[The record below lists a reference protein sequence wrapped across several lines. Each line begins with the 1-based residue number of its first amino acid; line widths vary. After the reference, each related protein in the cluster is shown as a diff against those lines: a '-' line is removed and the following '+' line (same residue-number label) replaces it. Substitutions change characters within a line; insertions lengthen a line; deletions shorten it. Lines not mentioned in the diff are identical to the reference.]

1 MKKPQPARADAL
13 RPYDPETSTRI
24 QHSVDVQDFIDKQR
38 FSPFQWTIL
47 ALCFLVVAAD
57 GFDTAAVGFIAPSL
71 VQQWGIAR
79 SSLGP
84 VMSAAL
90 VGLGIGALAA
100 GPCADRL
107 GRKTVLVVSVF
118 FFGVWSLVAA
128 RATSIESL
136 TLLRFLTGLGLG
148 AAMPNAV
155 TLMSE
160 YAPARIRAVAV
171 NAMFCGFSCGLA
183 IGGVASAWLIPHFG
197 WPSVLVAGG
206 VGPIALTVLLILL
219 LPESVQFLAV
229 RREADRRI
237 ARILQRIAP
246 HSRFDGCRFV
256 ALDAR
261 AGGEASLG
269 DAAVTGKPGNLG
281 GVNDVSQCGNA
292 NARPRWALSIVLSAR
307 YRFGTLM
314 LWLAYF
320 MGLLIYYL
328 LTNWLPTLFKD
339 TGFSGEKAALM
350 TSLFPL
356 GGVLGNLCVGWIMD
370 RFAGHRVVALTFLLV
385 GVLVLL
391 VGRGIGHQVWLGT
404 LIFLTGTVATSAVTS
419 MSALAA
425 SFYPTRARAT
435 GVAWMLGI
443 GRIGGVAGALVGA
456 ALMGLGWQFG
466 AVFSL
471 LAVPSVIAASGV
483 YLMTRRAQTDELS
496 EAEAGAAAAVAVK

>member
-1 MKKPQPARADAL
+1 M
-13 RPYDPETSTRI
+13 S
-24 QHSVDVQDFIDKQR
+24 QHKRTVDVQSFIDGER

-47 ALCFLVVAAD
+47 VLCFLVVAAD

-71 VQQWGIAR
+71 VQDWGVAR
-79 SSLGP
+79 SALGP

-100 GPCADRL
+100 GPFADRI
-107 GRKTVLVVSVF
+107 GRKTVLVLSVF
-118 FFGVWSLVAA
+118 FFGVWSLAA
-128 RATSIESL
+128 AHATSIESL
-136 TLLRFLTGLGLG
+136 TVLRFMTGLGLG

-160 YAPARIRAVAV
+160 YSPSRIRAVAV

-197 WPSVLVAGG
+197 WQSVLVAGG
-206 VGPIALTVLLILL
+206 IGPIALTFVLIVL
-219 LPESVQFLAV
+219 LPESAQFMVTRQRGDA
-229 RREADRRI
+229 RI
-237 ARILQRIAP
+237 ARVLSRIAR
-246 HSRFDGCRFV
+246 HTHLEACRFV
-256 ALDAR
+256 TAEAVAGHRGSALR
-261 AGGEASLG
+261 
-269 DAAVTGKPGNLG
+269 V
-281 GVNDVSQCGNA
+281 
-292 NARPRWALSIVLSAR
+292 VLSTR
-307 YRFGTLM
+307 FRFGTLM

-339 TGFSGEKAALM
+339 TGFSGQNAALM

-356 GGVLGNLCVGWIMD
+356 GGILGNLSVGWLMD
-370 RFAGHRVVALTFLLV
+370 RFKANRVIACTYVVAALLV
-385 GVLVLL
+385 ML

-404 LIFLTGTVATSAVTS
+404 LIFLTGTVITSAVTS

-425 SFYPTRARAT
+425 SFYPTQGRAT
-435 GVAWMLGI
+435 GVAWMLGV

-466 AVFSL
+466 SVFSL
-471 LAVPSVIAASGV
+471 LAVPAMIAAFGV
-483 YLMTRRAQTDELS
+483 FAMARGP
-496 EAEAGAAAAVAVK
+496 GASHREEGKLTPAVE

>member
-1 MKKPQPARADAL
+1 M
-13 RPYDPETSTRI
+13 TRSER
-24 QHSVDVQDFIDKQR
+24 SVDVQAFIDEQR
-38 FSPFQWTIL
+38 FSPFQWMIL
-47 ALCFLVVAAD
+47 VLCFLVVAAD

-107 GRKTVLVVSVF
+107 GRKTVLVLSVF
-118 FFGVWSLVAA
+118 FFGVWSLAAA
-128 RATSIESL
+128 RANSIESL

-160 YAPARIRAVAV
+160 YAPARLRAVAV
-171 NAMFCGFSCGLA
+171 NGMFCGFSCGLA

-197 WPSVLVAGG
+197 WPSVLAAGG
-206 VGPIALTVLLILL
+206 VGPIVLTVLLILL

-229 RREADRRI
+229 RRHADRRI

-246 HSRFDGCRFV
+246 HSRLEGCSFIAV
-256 ALDAR
+256 DAR
-261 AGGEASLG
+261 PGHEAATAS
-269 DAAVTGKPGNLG
+269 AAAANNGSKNASSNASKSGHPG
-281 GVNDVSQCGNA
+281 
-292 NARPRWALSIVLSAR
+292 ARAQWALAVVLSSR

-328 LTNWLPTLFKD
+328 LTNWLPTLFND

-391 VGRGIGHQVWLGT
+391 VGRGVGHQVWLGT

-443 GRIGGVAGALVGA
+443 GRVGGVAGALVGA

-471 LAVPSVIAASGV
+471 LAVPSLIAASGV
-483 YLMTRRAQTDELS
+483 YLMTRRVQADALS
-496 EAEAGAAAAVAVK
+496 SEEGVGAAALE

>member
-1 MKKPQPARADAL
+1 MSQTQR
-13 RPYDPETSTRI
+13 T
-24 QHSVDVQDFIDKQR
+24 VDVQHFIDSER

-47 ALCFLVVAAD
+47 VLCFLVVAAD

-71 VQQWGIAR
+71 VQDWGVAR
-79 SSLGP
+79 AALGP

-90 VGLGIGALAA
+90 VGLGIGALGA
-100 GPCADRL
+100 GPFADRI
-107 GRKTVLVVSVF
+107 GRKTVLVLSVF
-118 FFGVWSLVAA
+118 FFGLWSLAA
-128 RATSIESL
+128 AHATSIESL
-136 TLLRFLTGLGLG
+136 MVLRFMTGLGLG

-197 WPSVLVAGG
+197 WQSVLVAGG
-206 VGPIALTVLLILL
+206 IGPIALTFVLMLS
-219 LPESVQFLAV
+219 LPESAQFMVTRQRGDARIGRVLS
-229 RREADRRI
+229 RI
-237 ARILQRIAP
+237 ARGASLEA
-246 HSRFDGCRFV
+246 CRFV
-256 ALDAR
+256 TAESVAEHRGSALR
-261 AGGEASLG
+261 
-269 DAAVTGKPGNLG
+269 V
-281 GVNDVSQCGNA
+281 
-292 NARPRWALSIVLSAR
+292 VLSSR
-307 YRFGTLM
+307 FRFGTLM

-339 TGFSGEKAALM
+339 TGFSGQNAALM

-356 GGVLGNLCVGWIMD
+356 GGVLGNLSVGWLMD
-370 RFAGHRVVALTFLLV
+370 RFNANRVIACTFVVGALLV
-385 GVLVLL
+385 ML
-391 VGRGIGHQVWLGT
+391 VGRGVGHQVWLGT
-404 LIFLTGTVATSAVTS
+404 LIFLTGTVITSAVTS

-425 SFYPTRARAT
+425 SFYPTQGRAT
-435 GVAWMLGI
+435 GVAWMLGV

-471 LAVPSVIAASGV
+471 LAVPAMIAAFGV
-483 YLMTRRAQTDELS
+483 FAVTRRSGATHID
-496 EAEAGAAAAVAVK
+496 EAELTPAVE

>member
-1 MKKPQPARADAL
+1 M
-13 RPYDPETSTRI
+13 TSVER
-24 QHSVDVQDFIDKQR
+24 SVDVQAFIDEQR

-47 ALCFLVVAAD
+47 VLCFLVVAAD

-100 GPCADRL
+100 GPCADRI
-107 GRKTVLVVSVF
+107 GRKMVLVLSVF
-118 FFGVWSLVAA
+118 FFGVWSLAAA

-136 TLLRFLTGLGLG
+136 TLLRFFTGLGLG

-160 YAPARIRAVAV
+160 YAPARIRAIAV

-183 IGGVASAWLIPHFG
+183 VGGLASAWLIPHFG

-206 VGPIALTVLLILL
+206 VGPIVLSVLLILM

-229 RREADRRI
+229 RRRADQRI
-237 ARILQRIAP
+237 ARILQRIVP
-246 HSRFDGCRFV
+246 LSRFDGCRFI

-261 AGGEASLG
+261 AGRETATHR
-269 DAAVTGKPGNLG
+269 AGKPGERT
-281 GVNDVSQCGNA
+281 Q
-292 NARPRWALSIVLSAR
+292 WALAVVLSSR

-370 RFAGHRVVALTFLLV
+370 RFAGHRVVAMTYVLVGLLV
-385 GVLVLL
+385 LFVGHGV
-391 VGRGIGHQVWLGT
+391 GHQVWLGT
-404 LIFLTGTVATSAVTS
+404 LIFLTGTVTTSAVTS

-471 LAVPSVIAASGV
+471 LAVPAVIAASGV
-483 YLMTRRAQTDELS
+483 FLMMRRVPLDESSS
-496 EAEAGAAAAVAVK
+496 EGAVAAVAVK

>member
-1 MKKPQPARADAL
+1 MSRSE
-13 RPYDPETSTRI
+13 R
-24 QHSVDVQDFIDKQR
+24 SVDVQAFIDGQG

-47 ALCFLVVAAD
+47 VLCFLVVAAD

-79 SSLGP
+79 SALGP

-100 GPCADRL
+100 GPCADRI
-107 GRKTVLVVSVF
+107 GRKTVLVLSVF
-118 FFGVWSLVAA
+118 FFGLWSLAAA
-128 RATSIESL
+128 RASSIESL
-136 TLLRFLTGLGLG
+136 TLLRFFTGLGLG

-155 TLMSE
+155 TLMAE

-171 NAMFCGFSCGLA
+171 NAMFCGFSGGLA
-183 IGGVASAWLIPHFG
+183 IGGLASAWLIPHFG

-206 VGPIALTVLLILL
+206 AGPLVLSVMLILF
-219 LPESVQFLAV
+219 LPESAQFLAV
-229 RREADRRI
+229 RKRADQRI

-246 HSRFDGCRFV
+246 HDRFDGCRFFAV
-256 ALDAR
+256 DVCRNTGDAR
-261 AGGEASLG
+261 
-269 DAAVTGKPGNLG
+269 
-281 GVNDVSQCGNA
+281 SQG
-292 NARPRWALSIVLSAR
+292 ALAIILSTR

-328 LTNWLPTLFKD
+328 LTNWLPTLCND

-356 GGVLGNLCVGWIMD
+356 GGILGNLCVGWVMD
-370 RFAGHRVVALTFLLV
+370 RFAGHRVIAFTYVLV
-385 GVLVLL
+385 GALVLL
-391 VGRGIGHQVWLGT
+391 VGRGVGHQVWLGT

-443 GRIGGVAGALVGA
+443 GRVGGVAGALVGA
-456 ALMGLGWQFG
+456 ALMGLGWHFG

-471 LAVPSVIAASGV
+471 LAVPAVIAAGGV
-483 YLMTRRAQTDELS
+483 VLMMRREPLDHASVDENV
-496 EAEAGAAAAVAVK
+496 GAIAIE

>member
-1 MKKPQPARADAL
+1 MHQP
-13 RPYDPETSTRI
+13 EST
-24 QHSVDVQDFIDKQR
+24 VDVQAFIDSQR

-47 ALCFLVVAAD
+47 VLCFLVVAAD

-71 VQQWGIAR
+71 VQDWGVAR
-79 SSLGP
+79 AALGP

-90 VGLGIGALAA
+90 VGLGIGALGA
-100 GPCADRL
+100 GPLADRV
-107 GRKTVLVVSVF
+107 GRKAVLVLSVF
-118 FFGVWSLVAA
+118 FFGLWSLAAA

-136 TLLRFLTGLGLG
+136 TALRFMTGLGLG

-155 TLMSE
+155 TLVSE

-183 IGGVASAWLIPHFG
+183 IGGFASAWLIPHLG
-197 WPSVLVAGG
+197 WQSVLVAGG
-206 VGPIALTVLLILL
+206 VGPIVLTAVLILL
-219 LPESVQFLAV
+219 LPESAQFMVTRKRGDARVARVLS
-229 RREADRRI
+229 RI
-237 ARILQRIAP
+237 EKDKSLDA
-246 HSRFDGCRFV
+246 CRFV
-256 ALDAR
+256 TAGQSVEHRGSALR
-261 AGGEASLG
+261 
-269 DAAVTGKPGNLG
+269 V
-281 GVNDVSQCGNA
+281 
-292 NARPRWALSIVLSAR
+292 VLSAR

-339 TGFSGEKAALM
+339 TGFSGQNAALM

-356 GGVLGNLCVGWIMD
+356 GGVLGNLSVGWLMD
-370 RFAGHRVVALTFLLV
+370 RFKANRVIACTYVVAAALV
-385 GVLVLL
+385 ML
-391 VGRGIGHQVWLGT
+391 VGRGLGHQVWLGT
-404 LIFLTGTVATSAVTS
+404 LIFLTGTVVTSAVTS

-425 SFYPTRARAT
+425 SFYPTQGRAT

-466 AVFSL
+466 SVFSL
-471 LAVPSVIAASGV
+471 LAVPAVIAAVGV
-483 YLMTRRAQTDELS
+483 FATARRPQASVIEG
-496 EAEAGAAAAVAVK
+496 AEWSPAVE

>member
-1 MKKPQPARADAL
+1 M
-13 RPYDPETSTRI
+13 TSAER
-24 QHSVDVQDFIDKQR
+24 SVDVQAFIDEQR

-47 ALCFLVVAAD
+47 VLCFLVVAAD

-71 VQQWGIAR
+71 VEQWGIAR

-100 GPCADRL
+100 GPCADRI
-107 GRKTVLVVSVF
+107 GRKMVLVLSVF
-118 FFGVWSLVAA
+118 FFGVWSLAAA

-136 TLLRFLTGLGLG
+136 TLLRFFTGLGLG

-183 IGGVASAWLIPHFG
+183 VGGLASAWLIPHFG

-206 VGPIALTVLLILL
+206 VGPIALSVLLILM

-229 RREADRRI
+229 RRRADQRI

-246 HSRFDGCRFV
+246 HSRFDGCRFI

-261 AGGEASLG
+261 AGREAATHGAGKSGERA
-269 DAAVTGKPGNLG
+269 
-281 GVNDVSQCGNA
+281 Q
-292 NARPRWALSIVLSAR
+292 WALGVVLSSR

-370 RFAGHRVVALTFLLV
+370 RFAGHRVVAMTYVLVGLLV
-385 GVLVLL
+385 LFVGHGV
-391 VGRGIGHQVWLGT
+391 GHQVWLGT
-404 LIFLTGTVATSAVTS
+404 LIFLTGTVTTSAVTS

-471 LAVPSVIAASGV
+471 LAVPAVIAASGV
-483 YLMTRRAQTDELS
+483 FLMMRRVPLDQSS
-496 EAEAGAAAAVAVK
+496 EGEVAAVALE

>member
-1 MKKPQPARADAL
+1 M
-13 RPYDPETSTRI
+13 TR
-24 QHSVDVQDFIDKQR
+24 SERNVDVQAFIDAQR

-47 ALCFLVVAAD
+47 VLCFLVVAAD

-79 SSLGP
+79 SALGP

-100 GPCADRL
+100 GPFADRI
-107 GRKTVLVVSVF
+107 GRKTVLVLSVF
-118 FFGVWSLVAA
+118 FFGLWSLAAA

-136 TLLRFLTGLGLG
+136 TLLRFFTGLGLG

-183 IGGVASAWLIPHFG
+183 IGGFASAWLIPQFG

-206 VGPIALTVLLILL
+206 VGPIVLTVLLMVL
-219 LPESVQFLAV
+219 LPESAQFLAV
-229 RREADRRI
+229 RKQADQRI
-237 ARILQRIAP
+237 AGILQRIAP
-246 HSRFDGCRFV
+246 QSRFDGCHFF
-256 ALDAR
+256 AI
-261 AGGEASLG
+261 
-269 DAAVTGKPGNLG
+269 
-281 GVNDVSQCGNA
+281 DVRHSAGNA
-292 NARPRWALSIVLSAR
+292 RTKGALSIILSAR

-370 RFAGHRVVALTFLLV
+370 RFAGHRVIAFTFVLV
-385 GVLVLL
+385 GALVLL
-391 VGRGIGHQVWLGT
+391 VGQGVGHQVWLGT

-456 ALMGLGWQFG
+456 ALMGLGWKFG

-471 LAVPSVIAASGV
+471 LALPAMVSASGV
-483 YLMTRRAQTDELS
+483 YLMMRRVLHKDAHKDAPEDAQDDASTDE
-496 EAEAGAAAAVAVK
+496 AAGAVALK

>member
-1 MKKPQPARADAL
+1 M
-13 RPYDPETSTRI
+13 TSVER
-24 QHSVDVQDFIDKQR
+24 SVDVQAFIDEQR

-47 ALCFLVVAAD
+47 VLCFLVVAAD

-100 GPCADRL
+100 GPCADRI
-107 GRKTVLVVSVF
+107 GRKMVLVLSVF
-118 FFGVWSLVAA
+118 FFGVWSLAAA

-136 TLLRFLTGLGLG
+136 TLLRFFTGLGLG

-183 IGGVASAWLIPHFG
+183 VGGLASAWLIPHFG

-206 VGPIALTVLLILL
+206 VGPIVLSVLLILM

-229 RREADRRI
+229 RRRADQRI
-237 ARILQRIAP
+237 ARILQRIVP
-246 HSRFDGCRFV
+246 LSRFDGCRFI

-261 AGGEASLG
+261 AGRETATHR
-269 DAAVTGKPGNLG
+269 AGKPGERT
-281 GVNDVSQCGNA
+281 Q
-292 NARPRWALSIVLSAR
+292 WALAVVLSSR

-370 RFAGHRVVALTFLLV
+370 RFAGHRVVAMTYVLVGLLV
-385 GVLVLL
+385 LFVGHGV
-391 VGRGIGHQVWLGT
+391 GHQVWLGT
-404 LIFLTGTVATSAVTS
+404 LIFLTGTVTTSAVTS

-471 LAVPSVIAASGV
+471 LAVPAVIAASGV
-483 YLMTRRAQTDELS
+483 FLMMRRVPLDESSS
-496 EAEAGAAAAVAVK
+496 EGAVAAVAVK

>member
-1 MKKPQPARADAL
+1 MTHAER
-13 RPYDPETSTRI
+13 
-24 QHSVDVQDFIDKQR
+24 SVDVQTFIDHQR

-47 ALCFLVVAAD
+47 VLCFLVVAAD
-57 GFDTAAVGFIAPSL
+57 GFDTAAIGFIAPSL

-107 GRKTVLVVSVF
+107 GRKTVLVLSVF

-136 TLLRFLTGLGLG
+136 TLLRFFTGLGLG

-183 IGGVASAWLIPHFG
+183 LGGLASAWLIPHFG

-206 VGPIALTVLLILL
+206 VGPIVLTVLLLL
-219 LPESVQFLAV
+219 MLPESVQFLAV
-229 RREADRRI
+229 RGRAEDRRI

-256 ALDAR
+256 AADGH
-261 AGGEASLG
+261 AGRESTADSA
-269 DAAVTGKPGNLG
+269 DNA
-281 GVNDVSQCGNA
+281 GNA
-292 NARPRWALSIVLSAR
+292 GERGQWALGIVLSSR

-370 RFAGHRVVALTFLLV
+370 RFAGHRVVALTYVLV
-385 GVLVLL
+385 GALVLL
-391 VGRGIGHQVWLGT
+391 VGRGVGHQVWLGT
-404 LIFLTGTVATSAVTS
+404 LIFLTGTVATGAVTS

-425 SFYPTRARAT
+425 SFYPTRSRAT

-443 GRIGGVAGALVGA
+443 GRVGGVAGALVGA

-471 LAVPSVIAASGV
+471 LAVPAIIAAGGV
-483 YLMTRRAQTDELS
+483 YLMMRRMPLDES
-496 EAEAGAAAAVAVK
+496 AMDAAVAAAAVK

>member
-1 MKKPQPARADAL
+1 M
-13 RPYDPETSTRI
+13 TSSNRR
-24 QHSVDVQDFIDKQR
+24 VDVQAFIDEQR

-47 ALCFLVVAAD
+47 ILCFLVVAAD
-57 GFDTAAVGFIAPSL
+57 GFDTAAIGFIAPSL
-71 VQQWGIAR
+71 VQQWGISR

-100 GPCADRL
+100 GPFADRV
-107 GRKTVLVVSVF
+107 GRKTVLVLSVF
-118 FFGVWSLVAA
+118 FFGIWSLAAA
-128 RATSIESL
+128 RASSIESL
-136 TLLRFLTGLGLG
+136 TVLRFFTGLGLG

-160 YAPARIRAVAV
+160 YAPARIRAMAV

-183 IGGVASAWLIPHFG
+183 IGGLASAWLIPHFG
-197 WPSVLVAGG
+197 WPGVLVAGG

-219 LPESVQFLAV
+219 LPESAQFLAV
-229 RREADRRI
+229 RRQADQRI

-246 HSRFDGCRFV
+246 HLSLDGCRFV
-256 ALDAR
+256 AQEDRGAHATKADTVTHASDAKERGGPGTR
-261 AGGEASLG
+261 A
-269 DAAVTGKPGNLG
+269 
-281 GVNDVSQCGNA
+281 Q
-292 NARPRWALSIVLSAR
+292 WALAVVLSSR

-339 TGFSGEKAALM
+339 TGFSSEKAALM

-370 RFAGHRVVALTFLLV
+370 RFVGHRVVALTYVLV
-385 GVLVLL
+385 GLLVLL
-391 VGRGIGHQVWLGT
+391 VGQGVGHHIWLGT

-425 SFYPTRARAT
+425 SFYPTHARAT
-435 GVAWMLGI
+435 GVAWMLGV

-471 LAVPSVIAASGV
+471 LCVPAVIAASGV
-483 YLMTRRAQTDELS
+483 YLMMRRVPDDKSAS
-496 EAEAGAAAAVAVK
+496 ERTVAAIAVK

>member
-1 MKKPQPARADAL
+1 M
-13 RPYDPETSTRI
+13 TR
-24 QHSVDVQDFIDKQR
+24 SERNVDVQAFIDAQR

-47 ALCFLVVAAD
+47 LLCFLVVAAD

-79 SSLGP
+79 SALGP

-100 GPCADRL
+100 GPCADRI
-107 GRKTVLVVSVF
+107 GRKTVLVLSVF
-118 FFGVWSLVAA
+118 FFGLWSLAAA

-136 TLLRFLTGLGLG
+136 TLLRFFTGLGLG

-171 NAMFCGFSCGLA
+171 NAMFCGFSGGLA
-183 IGGVASAWLIPHFG
+183 IGGLASAWLIPHFG

-206 VGPIALTVLLILL
+206 AGPLVLTALLILL
-219 LPESVQFLAV
+219 LPESAQFLAV
-229 RREADRRI
+229 RRRADQRI

-246 HSRFDGCRFV
+246 SERFDGCRFFAV
-256 ALDAR
+256 DVR
-261 AGGEASLG
+261 RDTGGESRAQS
-269 DAAVTGKPGNLG
+269 
-281 GVNDVSQCGNA
+281 
-292 NARPRWALSIVLSAR
+292 ALAIILSAR

-356 GGVLGNLCVGWIMD
+356 GGILGNLCVGWVMD
-370 RFAGHRVVALTFLLV
+370 RFAGHRVIAFTYVLV
-385 GVLVLL
+385 GALVLL
-391 VGRGIGHQVWLGT
+391 VGQGVGHQVWLGA

-443 GRIGGVAGALVGA
+443 GRVGGVAGALAGA

-471 LAVPSVIAASGV
+471 LAVPAVIAAGGV
-483 YLMTRRAQTDELS
+483 VLMMRRVSPDHASVDEKV
-496 EAEAGAAAAVAVK
+496 GAVAIE

>member
-1 MKKPQPARADAL
+1 M
-13 RPYDPETSTRI
+13 TSANR
-24 QHSVDVQDFIDKQR
+24 SVDVQAFIDEQR

-47 ALCFLVVAAD
+47 VLCFLVVAAD

-107 GRKTVLVVSVF
+107 GRKTVLVLSVF
-118 FFGVWSLVAA
+118 FFGVWSLAAA
-128 RATSIESL
+128 RATSIEAL
-136 TLLRFLTGLGLG
+136 TLLRFFTGLGLG

-183 IGGVASAWLIPHFG
+183 IGGLASAWLIPHFG

-206 VGPIALTVLLILL
+206 VGPIVLTVLLVLM

-229 RREADRRI
+229 RRQADQRI
-237 ARILQRIAP
+237 ARILQRIARQN
-246 HSRFDGCRFV
+246 RFDGCRFV
-256 ALDAR
+256 AVDAR
-261 AGGEASLG
+261 AGRESTAGSANSANER
-269 DAAVTGKPGNLG
+269 GKPG
-281 GVNDVSQCGNA
+281 
-292 NARPRWALSIVLSAR
+292 ARGQWALAIVLSSR

-370 RFAGHRVVALTFLLV
+370 RFAGHRVVALTYVLV

-391 VGRGIGHQVWLGT
+391 VGRGVGHQVWLGT

-425 SFYPTRARAT
+425 NFYPTRARAT

-443 GRIGGVAGALVGA
+443 GRVGGVAGALVGA

-471 LAVPSVIAASGV
+471 LAVPAVIAASGV
-483 YLMTRRAQTDELS
+483 YLMMRRATSDEAS
-496 EAEAGAAAAVAVK
+496 SDGAVAAVAVK

>member
-1 MKKPQPARADAL
+1 MIRSE
-13 RPYDPETSTRI
+13 RN
-24 QHSVDVQDFIDKQR
+24 VDVQAFIDEQR
-38 FSPFQWTIL
+38 FSPYQWTIL
-47 ALCFLVVAAD
+47 VLCFLVVAAD

-107 GRKTVLVVSVF
+107 GRKTVLVLSVF
-118 FFGVWSLVAA
+118 FFGVWSVAAA
-128 RATSIESL
+128 RANSIESL

-160 YAPARIRAVAV
+160 YAPARLRAVAV
-171 NAMFCGFSCGLA
+171 NGMFCGFSCGLA

-229 RREADRRI
+229 RRQADRRI

-246 HSRFDGCRFV
+246 HSRFEGCRFV
-256 ALDAR
+256 AVDAR
-261 AGGEASLG
+261 AGHEAAAG
-269 DAAVTGKPGNLG
+269 DASKAG
-281 GVNDVSQCGNA
+281 
-292 NARPRWALSIVLSAR
+292 ARPQWALAVVLSSR

-356 GGVLGNLCVGWIMD
+356 GGILGNLCVGWIMD
-370 RFAGHRVVALTFLLV
+370 RFAGHRVVALTFVLV

-391 VGRGIGHQVWLGT
+391 VGRGVGHQLWLGT

-471 LAVPSVIAASGV
+471 LAVPSVVAASGV
-483 YLMTRRAQTDELS
+483 YLMTRRVQADASSKEG
-496 EAEAGAAAAVAVK
+496 AGPAVALE

>member
-1 MKKPQPARADAL
+1 MIRSE
-13 RPYDPETSTRI
+13 RN
-24 QHSVDVQDFIDKQR
+24 VDVQAFIDEQR
-38 FSPFQWTIL
+38 FSPYQWTIL
-47 ALCFLVVAAD
+47 VLCFLVVAAD

-107 GRKTVLVVSVF
+107 GRKTVLVLSVF
-118 FFGVWSLVAA
+118 FFGVWSLAAA
-128 RATSIESL
+128 RANSIESL

-160 YAPARIRAVAV
+160 YAPARLRAVAV
-171 NAMFCGFSCGLA
+171 NGMFCGFSCGLA

-229 RREADRRI
+229 RRQADQRI

-246 HSRFDGCRFV
+246 HSRFEGCRFV
-256 ALDAR
+256 AVDAR
-261 AGGEASLG
+261 AGHEA
-269 DAAVTGKPGNLG
+269 AA
-281 GVNDVSQCGNA
+281 SNA
-292 NARPRWALSIVLSAR
+292 SKADARPQWALAVVLSSR

-370 RFAGHRVVALTFLLV
+370 RFAGHRVVALTFVLV

-391 VGRGIGHQVWLGT
+391 VGRGVGHQVWLGT

-471 LAVPSVIAASGV
+471 LAVPSVIAAGGV
-483 YLMTRRAQTDELS
+483 YLMTRRVRADASS
-496 EAEAGAAAAVAVK
+496 EQGAGPAVALE

>member
-1 MKKPQPARADAL
+1 M
-13 RPYDPETSTRI
+13 TR
-24 QHSVDVQDFIDKQR
+24 SEPNVDVQAFIDAQR

-47 ALCFLVVAAD
+47 VLCFLVVAAD

-79 SSLGP
+79 SALGP

-100 GPCADRL
+100 GPCADRI
-107 GRKTVLVVSVF
+107 GRKTVLVLSVF
-118 FFGVWSLVAA
+118 FFGLWSLAAA

-136 TLLRFLTGLGLG
+136 TLLRFFTGLGLG

-171 NAMFCGFSCGLA
+171 NAMFCGFSGGLA
-183 IGGVASAWLIPHFG
+183 IGGLASAWLIPHFG

-206 VGPIALTVLLILL
+206 AGPLVLTALLILL
-219 LPESVQFLAV
+219 LPESAQFLAV
-229 RREADRRI
+229 RRRADQRI

-246 HSRFDGCRFV
+246 SERFDGCRFFAV
-256 ALDAR
+256 DVR
-261 AGGEASLG
+261 GDTGGESRAQS
-269 DAAVTGKPGNLG
+269 
-281 GVNDVSQCGNA
+281 
-292 NARPRWALSIVLSAR
+292 ALAIILSAR

-356 GGVLGNLCVGWIMD
+356 GGILGNLCVGLVMD
-370 RFAGHRVVALTFLLV
+370 RFAGHRVIAFTYVLV
-385 GVLVLL
+385 GALVLL
-391 VGRGIGHQVWLGT
+391 VGQGVGHQVWLGT
-404 LIFLTGTVATSAVTS
+404 LIFLTGTVSTSAVTS

-443 GRIGGVAGALVGA
+443 GRVGGVAGALAGA

-471 LAVPSVIAASGV
+471 LSVPAVIAAGGV
-483 YLMTRRAQTDELS
+483 VLTMRRVPLDPASADEKV
-496 EAEAGAAAAVAVK
+496 GAVAIE

>member
-1 MKKPQPARADAL
+1 M
-13 RPYDPETSTRI
+13 TSSER
-24 QHSVDVQDFIDKQR
+24 SVDVQAFIDEQR

-47 ALCFLVVAAD
+47 VLCFLVVAAD

-107 GRKTVLVVSVF
+107 GRKAVLVLSVF
-118 FFGVWSLVAA
+118 FFGMWSLAAA

-136 TLLRFLTGLGLG
+136 TLLRFFTGLGLG

-183 IGGVASAWLIPHFG
+183 IGGGASAWLIPHFG

-206 VGPIALTVLLILL
+206 VGPIVLTVLLVLM

-229 RREADRRI
+229 RRQADERI

-246 HSRFDGCRFV
+246 HRRFDECCFIAV
-256 ALDAR
+256 DAR
-261 AGGEASLG
+261 AARASTAGSAARANQRG
-269 DAAVTGKPGNLG
+269 DLG
-281 GVNDVSQCGNA
+281 GRGE
-292 NARPRWALSIVLSAR
+292 WALGIVLSSR

-339 TGFSGEKAALM
+339 TGFSLEKAALM

-356 GGVLGNLCVGWIMD
+356 GGVLGNLCVGWMMD
-370 RFAGHRVVALTFLLV
+370 RFAGHRVVALTYVLV

-391 VGRGIGHQVWLGT
+391 VGREVGHQVWLGA

-443 GRIGGVAGALVGA
+443 GRAGGVAGALVGA

-466 AVFSL
+466 PVFSL
-471 LAVPSVIAASGV
+471 LAVPALIAASGV
-483 YLMTRRAQTDELS
+483 YLMMRRTLVDES
-496 EAEAGAAAAVAVK
+496 SSDGAVAAVVLK

>member
-1 MKKPQPARADAL
+1 MSSVER
-13 RPYDPETSTRI
+13 
-24 QHSVDVQDFIDKQR
+24 SVDVQAFIDEQR

-47 ALCFLVVAAD
+47 VLCFLVVAAD

-100 GPCADRL
+100 GPCADRI
-107 GRKTVLVVSVF
+107 GRKMVLVLSVF
-118 FFGVWSLVAA
+118 FFGVWSLAAA

-136 TLLRFLTGLGLG
+136 TLLRFFTGLGLG

-160 YAPARIRAVAV
+160 YAPARIRAIAV

-183 IGGVASAWLIPHFG
+183 VGGLASAWLIPHFG

-206 VGPIALTVLLILL
+206 VGPIVLSVLLILM

-229 RREADRRI
+229 RRRADQRI
-237 ARILQRIAP
+237 ARILQRIVP
-246 HSRFDGCRFV
+246 LSRFDGCRFI

-261 AGGEASLG
+261 AGRETATHR
-269 DAAVTGKPGNLG
+269 AGKPGERT
-281 GVNDVSQCGNA
+281 Q
-292 NARPRWALSIVLSAR
+292 WALAVVLSSR

-370 RFAGHRVVALTFLLV
+370 RFAGHRVVAMTYVLVGLLV
-385 GVLVLL
+385 LFVGHGV
-391 VGRGIGHQVWLGT
+391 GHQVWLGT
-404 LIFLTGTVATSAVTS
+404 LIFLTGTVTTSAVTS

-471 LAVPSVIAASGV
+471 LAVPAVIAASGV
-483 YLMTRRAQTDELS
+483 FLMMRRVPLDESSS
-496 EAEAGAAAAVAVK
+496 EGAVAAVAVK

>member
-1 MKKPQPARADAL
+1 MTTAER
-13 RPYDPETSTRI
+13 T
-24 QHSVDVQDFIDKQR
+24 VDVQAFIDSQR

-47 ALCFLVVAAD
+47 VLCFLVVAAD

-71 VQQWGIAR
+71 VQQWGVAR

-100 GPCADRL
+100 GPCADRI

-118 FFGVWSLVAA
+118 FFGIWSFAA
-128 RATSIESL
+128 AHATSIESL
-136 TLLRFLTGLGLG
+136 TVLRFFTGLGLG

-160 YAPARIRAVAV
+160 FAPARIRAVAV

-206 VGPIALTVLLILL
+206 VGPIVLTMLLVLL
-219 LPESVQFLAV
+219 LPESVQFMVV
-229 RREADRRI
+229 RKRADERV

-246 HSRFDGCRFV
+246 RSGFDGCRFV
-256 ALDAR
+256 AVESHTR
-261 AGGEASLG
+261 GESAKAQSALALVLAS
-269 DAAVTGKPGNLG
+269 
-281 GVNDVSQCGNA
+281 
-292 NARPRWALSIVLSAR
+292 R
-307 YRFGTLM
+307 YRFGTSM

-328 LTNWLPTLFKD
+328 LTNWLPTLFRD
-339 TGFSGEKAALM
+339 TGFSGQKAALM

-356 GGVLGNLCVGWIMD
+356 GGVLGNLCVGWVMD
-370 RFAGHRVVALTFLLV
+370 RVKGNRVIAFTYALVA
-385 GVLVLL
+385 VLVLL
-391 VGRGIGHQVWLGT
+391 VGRGVGHQVLLGT
-404 LIFLTGTVATSAVTS
+404 LIFLTGTVVTSAVTS

-466 AVFSL
+466 SVFSL
-471 LAVPSVIAASGV
+471 LAVPALVSALALAVMAPRLGESGAQRPESKGVVTPPSVLDKKLG
-483 YLMTRRAQTDELS
+483 
-496 EAEAGAAAAVAVK
+496 